1 MEELLEK
8 ARRDY
13 PAGTV
18 FKSAF
23 NPDRKG
29 KVTHL
34 NFFVESENIFTE
46 QVIYNAKKGINK
58 AIYYEGV
65 WAKIISK
72 PEVKE
77 KTMTLLEQAKKRFPI
92 GTKFEMYNTDK
103 IATITTGL
111 FKNSGSWVHEV
122 DEKGLS
128 LETDDYYHCLYYRG
142 NWARIIE
149 EPKVDEKQIIEKTEE
164 RIEICTKKDP
174 VNPSHYTSS
183 KIECID
189 AIESAL
195 SPEEFKGFLRGN
207 IIKYNWR
214 CMQKNGAED
223 LKKSMWYL
231 DRLIKTL
238 ENESNNRILPS
249 RK

>member
-1 MEELLEK
+1 MEELLKIAKEN
-8 ARRDY
+8 Y
-13 PAGTV
+13 PVGTV

-23 NPDRKG
+23 DPQNTQIVG
-29 KVTHL
+29 G
-34 NFFVESENIFTE
+34 NWEN
-46 QVIYNAKKGINK
+46 VSNGIIVSPG
-58 AIYYEGV
+58 ATYIYYKEN
-65 WAKIISK
+65 WAEIISK
-72 PEVKE
+72 PEIKE
-77 KTMTLLEQAKKRFPI
+77 ETMTLLEQAKKRFPI

-128 LETDDYYHCLYYRG
+128 LETDGYYHCVYTHG
-142 NWARIIE
+142 SWARIIE
-149 EPKVDEKQIIEKTEE
+149 DPEVDEKQIIEKTEE

-195 SPEEFKGFLRGN
+195 SPEEFRGFLRGN

-214 CMQKNGAED
+214 CMQKNGVED
-223 LKKSMWYL
+223 LKKSQWYL
-231 DRLIKTL
+231 ERLIKTL
-238 ENESNNRILPS
+238 ENESDNRI
-249 RK
+249 

>member
-1 MEELLEK
+1 MEELLKIAKEN
-8 ARRDY
+8 Y

-23 NPDRKG
+23 DPQN
-29 KVTHL
+29 TQI
-34 NFFVESENIFTE
+34 VEGNWEN
-46 QVIYNAKKGINK
+46 VSNGIIVSPG
-58 AIYYEGV
+58 ATYIYYKEN

-72 PEVKE
+72 PEVRE
-77 KTMTLLEQAKKRFPI
+77 KTMTLLEEAKRRFPV

-111 FKNSGSWVHEV
+111 FKDLGNCFHEV

-128 LETDDYYHCLYYRG
+128 LETDGFYHCVYSQG
-142 NWARIIE
+142 SWTKIIK
-149 EPKVDEKQIIEKTEE
+149 EPEVDEKQIIEKTEE

-183 KIECID
+183 KIECIH

-238 ENESNNRILPS
+238 ENVESKSN
-249 RK
+249 

>member
-1 MEELLEK
+1 MEELLKIAKEN
-8 ARRDY
+8 Y
-13 PAGTV
+13 PEGTV

-23 NPDRKG
+23 DPQNTQIVEG
-29 KVTHL
+29 NWEKVSNGIIVSPGATY
-34 NFFVESENIFTE
+34 
-46 QVIYNAKKGINK
+46 IYFKEK
-58 AIYYEGV
+58 

-77 KTMTLLEQAKKRFPI
+77 ETMTLLEQAKKRFPI

-238 ENESNNRILPS
+238 ENVESKSN
-249 RK
+249 